1 MNTQSGS
8 QDLVN
13 LGISSVTGSLI
24 GITNTLM
31 AFTAALDNTYAT
43 DAQLYQLYQATSSIQ
58 FATRSLNIQT
68 GSQDIVNFN
77 ISTYTGSQNVIN
89 SSVDSHILKQAT
101 QTGSQDLVNLGIS
114 SVTGSLI
121 GITNGLMAFTAALD
135 NTYATDAQLYQLY
148 HATASLNTQTGSQD
162 LVNLGISSVTGSLIG
177 ITNGLMAFTAALD
190 STYATDAQ
198 LYQLYQATASLN
210 TQTGSQDIV
219 NFNISVVTS
228 SIDSHILKQATQT
241 GSQDLVNLGIS
252 TFTGSLRSEIA
263 GIEAYTAS
271 LKGAAIVSSS
281 QQITNYYKFAETA
294 SASTTFYGNVTASA
308 LAVGSGTIGRNAF
321 IQSDFR
327 IAAPNDTNILNGIA
341 SNTSMTIKSDFYGGG
356 SATPLILQSV
366 SNNNQLYL
374 ATNGSITSSG
384 NFQIGNNTINSTLK
398 LSGDNSGG
406 SSFITFLADNDATK
420 AQIETTK
427 FSSDGGILYLKTL
440 KTGVLSTSVTLNQL
454 GDVTIDNGNL
464 IIGTSGK
471 GIDFSANSNAAGMTS
486 ELLNDYEE
494 GTWTV
499 GISFG
504 GNSVGITTSR
514 NTGTY
519 VKVGRQVTVNGDLI
533 LTSKGSSSGAARI
546 TGLPFTNGAGVSNL
560 SPIILRLAK
569 VTFANQLQGYVE
581 VSATTISLEE
591 ITEAGTVTQLSNS
604 DFAND
609 SELMVTATY
618 FV

>member
-1 MNTQSGS
+1 
-8 QDLVN
+8 
-13 LGISSVTGSLI
+13 
-24 GITNTLM
+24 
-31 AFTAALDNTYAT
+31 
-43 DAQLYQLYQATSSIQ
+43 
-58 FATRSLNIQT
+58 
-68 GSQDIVNFN
+68 
-77 ISTYTGSQNVIN
+77 
-89 SSVDSHILKQAT
+89 
-101 QTGSQDLVNLGIS
+101 
-114 SVTGSLI
+114 
-121 GITNGLMAFTAALD
+121 
-135 NTYATDAQLYQLY
+135 
-148 HATASLNTQTGSQD
+148 LNTQTGSQ
-162 LVNLGISSVTGSLIG
+162 
-177 ITNGLMAFTAALD
+177 
-190 STYATDAQ
+190 
-198 LYQLYQATASLN
+198 N
-210 TQTGSQDIV
+210 TI

-464 IIGTSGK
+464 IMGTSGK

>member
-1 MNTQSGS
+1 LS
-8 QDLVN
+8 
-13 LGISSVTGSLI
+13 
-24 GITNTLM
+24 
-31 AFTAALDNTYAT
+31 
-43 DAQLYQLYQATSSIQ
+43 
-58 FATRSLNIQT
+58 
-68 GSQDIVNFN
+68 
-77 ISTYTGSQNVIN
+77 
-89 SSVDSHILKQAT
+89 
-101 QTGSQDLVNLGIS
+101 
-114 SVTGSLI
+114 
-121 GITNGLMAFTAALD
+121 
-135 NTYATDAQLYQLY
+135 
-148 HATASLNTQTGSQD
+148 
-162 LVNLGISSVTGSLIG
+162 GSLIG

-198 LYQLYQATASLN
+198 LYQLYAETAS
-210 TQTGSQDIV
+210 I
-219 NFNISVVTS
+219 
-228 SIDSHILKQATQT
+228 KA
-241 GSQDLVNLGIS
+241 
-252 TFTGSLRSEIA
+252 EIG

-294 SASTTFYGNVTASA
+294 SANTFYGNQTFASSGGSGLRVYGGAGTHQWDMYLNGQNIRLSDNTAGDGALIVDTRAYFGGHVTASSNLTA
-308 LAVGSGTIGRNAF
+308 NKVAIGSTVTPTIPLEVYGQQKWYTTTGDGSELRGFFNPGGAADDPYLSLY
-321 IQSDFR
+321 QSDG
-327 IAAPNDTNILNGIA
+327 TTEGIK
-341 SNTSMTIKSDFYGGG
+341 I
-356 SATPLILQSV
+356 TP
-366 SNNNQLYL
+366 
-374 ATNGSITSSG
+374 
-384 NFQIGNNTINSTLK
+384 
-398 LSGDNSGG
+398 D
-406 SSFITFLADNDATK
+406 
-420 AQIETTK
+420 
-427 FSSDGGILYLKTL
+427 
-440 KTGVLSTSVTLNQL
+440 
-454 GDVTIDNGNL
+454 
-464 IIGTSGK
+464 